1 MERRLTESGTVCST
15 REAADRLGVSLRTVQ
30 LWSEAGLLRAWKTP
44 GGHRRI
50 LNASIDE
57 LLKRRTGV
65 GARRAPGGNFQ
76 VLVVEDEPD
85 FRQLFELHLR
95 SWQLPIH
102 LSTAP
107 SGFDALLQIGASQ
120 PDLLIT
126 DLRMPGIDGFEM
138 LRSLKASGAIGELE
152 IIVVTALTEHTI
164 AERGGL
170 PPGVTVLY
178 KPLRFA
184 ELRQRL
190 DQLLE
195 HWQRAA
201 VG

>member
-1 MERRLTESGTVCST
+1 MTESGQVCST

-50 LNASIDE
+50 LTASIDE
-57 LLKRRTGV
+57 LLKRRSGV
-65 GARRAPGGNFQ
+65 GSRRAPGGNFQ
-76 VLVVEDEPD
+76 VLIVEDEPD

-95 SWQLPIH
+95 SWKLPIH
-102 LSTAP
+102 LQSVP

-138 LRSLKASGAIGELE
+138 LRALKASGAIGELE
-152 IIVVTALTEHTI
+152 IIVVTALTEPTI

-170 PPGVTVLY
+170 PAGVTVLY
-178 KPLRFA
+178 KPLHFA

-190 DQLLE
+190 DALID

-201 VG
+201 AG

>member
-1 MERRLTESGTVCST
+1 MTESGPVCST

-50 LNASIDE
+50 LTASIDE
-57 LLKRRTGV
+57 LLKRRTGI

-95 SWQLPIH
+95 SWELPIQ
-102 LSTAP
+102 LSSAP

-138 LRSLKASGAIGELE
+138 LRALKASGAIGELE

-170 PPGVTVLY
+170 PAGVTVLY

-184 ELRQRL
+184 ELRRRL
-190 DQLLE
+190 DALLE

-201 VG
+201 AG

>member
-1 MERRLTESGTVCST
+1 LVDTGQEVCST

-50 LNASIDE
+50 LTASVEE
-57 LLKRRTGV
+57 LLQRR
-65 GARRAPGGNFQ
+65 GASSSRRAHGGRYQ
-76 VLVVEDEPD
+76 VLIVEDEPD

-95 SWQLPIH
+95 SWGLPIH
-102 LSTAP
+102 LICVP
-107 SGFDALLQIGASQ
+107 SGFDALLQIGASR

-138 LRSLKASGAIGELE
+138 LRALRASGAISELG

-170 PPGVTVLY
+170 PPGVTVFF

-190 DQLLE
+190 GQLLE
-195 HWQRAA
+195 HWQGAA
-201 VG
+201 AG

>member
-1 MERRLTESGTVCST
+1 MVETGREVCST

-50 LNASIDE
+50 LTTSIDE
-57 LLKRRTGV
+57 LLQRRTAV
-65 GARRAPGGNFQ
+65 TARRPSGDSSYQ
-76 VLVVEDEPD
+76 VLIVEDEPD

-95 SWQLPIH
+95 SWEMPIN
-102 LSTAP
+102 LQSVP
-107 SGFDALLQIGASQ
+107 SGFDALLQIGASK

-138 LRSLKASGAIGELE
+138 LRALRTSGAISELE

-170 PPGVTVLY
+170 PPGVTVLF

-184 ELRQRL
+184 ELKSRL
-190 DQLLE
+190 GQLVE

-201 VG
+201 AG

>member
-1 MERRLTESGTVCST
+1 VETGRDVCST

-50 LNASIDE
+50 LTSSIDA
-57 LLKRRTGV
+57 LLKRRQGV
-65 GARRAPGGNFQ
+65 GARRPPGGSYQ
-76 VLVVEDEPD
+76 ILVVEDEPD

-95 SWQLPIH
+95 SWGLPIH
-102 LSTAP
+102 LSSVP

-138 LRSLKASGAIGELE
+138 LRSLKASGAISELE

-170 PPGVTVLY
+170 PAGVTVLY

-184 ELRQRL
+184 ELRLRL
-190 DQLLE
+190 DPLIE

-201 VG
+201 AG

>member
-1 MERRLTESGTVCST
+1 VDTGQDVCST

-50 LNASIDE
+50 LTASVEE
-57 LLKRRTGV
+57 LLQRRQGV
-65 GARRAPGGNFQ
+65 GGRRAPGGAYQ

-95 SWQLPIH
+95 SWGLPIH
-102 LSTAP
+102 LTTAP
-107 SGFDALLQIGASQ
+107 TGFEALLQIGASR

-138 LRSLKASGAIGELE
+138 LRALKASGAMGELE
-152 IIVVTALTEHTI
+152 IIVVTALTAHTI
-164 AERGGL
+164 GERGGL
-170 PPGVTVLY
+170 PAGVTVLY
-178 KPLRFA
+178 KPLHFA
-184 ELRQRL
+184 DLKQRL
-190 DQLLE
+190 GQLVAA
-195 HWQRAA
+195 WRQPAA
-201 VG
+201 V

>member
-1 MERRLTESGTVCST
+1 LRGVDTGENVCST

-50 LNASIDE
+50 LTASIDE

-95 SWQLPIH
+95 SWGLPIH
-102 LSTAP
+102 LTSVP

-138 LRSLKASGAIGELE
+138 LRALKASGAIGELE

-170 PPGVTVLY
+170 PAGVTVLY
-178 KPLRFA
+178 KPLHFA
-184 ELRQRL
+184 ELRNRL
-190 DQLLE
+190 DPLVAQ
-195 HWQRAA
+195 WQRAA
-201 VG
+201 AG

>member
-1 MERRLTESGTVCST
+1 METGQDVCST
-15 REAADRLGVSLRTVQ
+15 SDAAERLGVSLRTVQ

-50 LNASIDE
+50 LTASVDE
-57 LLKRRTGV
+57 LLQRRTGV
-65 GARRAPGGNFQ
+65 SARRPSGGQFQ

-95 SWQLPIH
+95 SWDLPIQM
-102 LSTAP
+102 SSAA
-107 SGFDALLQIGASQ
+107 SGFDALLQIGATR

-138 LRSLKASGAIGELE
+138 LRALKASGEMGEIQ

-170 PPGVTVLY
+170 PAGVTVLF

-184 ELRQRL
+184 ELRHRL
-190 DQLLE
+190 GQLVD
-195 HWQRAA
+195 HWRRPEA
-201 VG
+201 G

>member
-1 MERRLTESGTVCST
+1 MLEAEGEVCST

-50 LNASIDE
+50 LTSSVDE
-57 LLKRRTGV
+57 LLQRRG
-65 GARRAPGGNFQ
+65 GEIARRAPDDRYQ

-85 FRQLFELHLR
+85 FRRLFELHLR
-95 SWQLPIH
+95 SWELP
-102 LSTAP
+102 LELQSVP
-107 SGFDALLQIGASQ
+107 SGFDALVRIGASR

-138 LRSLKASGAIGELE
+138 LRALKSSGAISELE
-152 IIVVTALTEHTI
+152 VIVVTALTDHTI
-164 AERGGL
+164 NERGGL
-170 PPGVTVLY
+170 PEGVTVLH

-184 ELRQRL
+184 ELHRYL
-190 DQLLE
+190 DERVAQ
-195 HWQRAA
+195 WQRATA
-201 VG
+201 S